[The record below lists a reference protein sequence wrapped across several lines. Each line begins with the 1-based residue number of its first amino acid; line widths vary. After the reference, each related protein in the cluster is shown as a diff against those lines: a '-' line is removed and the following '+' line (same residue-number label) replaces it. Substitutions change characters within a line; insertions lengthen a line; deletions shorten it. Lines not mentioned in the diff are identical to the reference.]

1 LAFKID
7 PPVLLTSA
15 HLGAGNKQVL
25 LMESAA
31 KIRRLVLRDGRSIRS
46 VSRSTGLSRNTVK
59 KYLRDASPPHY
70 HRKEPPVRHKLAGFE
85 GRLSALFEQD
95 QTRPRR
101 ERRTAVKLYEQL
113 VEEGYTGSYSPVCRF
128 IKALKA
134 DGSDLSQA
142 FIPLHFKAGDALQF
156 DWSEE
161 HIVLGGVDQ
170 KIKVAHFRLCHSR
183 KPFVVAYPGEA
194 QEMVLD
200 AFVRA
205 LSFYGGVPRRVII
218 DNPKTMV
225 TYVSRSKDRIF
236 HPRFLA
242 LMNHYVMEPVACT
255 PASGWE
261 KGQVENQVQHIRQR
275 LFTPKLY
282 FDDLEALNAWLFLRC
297 DELGT
302 RPHPDQK
309 DQTIDAIFVL
319 EQAELRPLGNGFDG
333 YVEKAVRV
341 RSTCLVQY
349 DSNRYSVPAQYAGRH
364 VSLRAYADRIVLV
377 AGHEV
382 IAEHKRR
389 FTKNISY
396 FEPWHYVP
404 LLARK
409 PGALRDGAPFVEWQ
423 LPETMNQIRAR
434 YMDSKGGDRD
444 FVDLLMLVQEHGIE
458 TVEMACQMA
467 VEQKTYRLPAIINLI
482 NQLVEPVIDP
492 LPQTHCYPQLQVMPK
507 ADCKR
512 YEMLYAA
519 QGDAA

>member
-1 LAFKID
+1 
-7 PPVLLTSA
+7 
-15 HLGAGNKQVL
+15 
-25 LMESAA
+25 MESAV
-31 KIRRLVLRDGRSIRS
+31 KIRRLVLRDGHSIRS
-46 VSRSTGLSRNTVK
+46 VSRSTGLSRNTIR
-59 KYLRDASPPHY
+59 KYLNDASPPCY
-70 HRKEPPVRHKLAGFE
+70 HRSVLPVRHKLSGYQD
-85 GRLSALFEQD
+85 RLRSLYEQD
-95 QTRPRR
+95 LSRPRR

-134 DGSDLSQA
+134 DGSQLSRA

-161 HIVLGGVDQ
+161 HVVVGGVEH

-183 KPFVVAYPGEA
+183 KPFVVAYLGEA

-205 LSFYGGVPRRVII
+205 LAFYDGVPRRVII

-225 TYVSRSKDRIF
+225 TYVSRSKDRVF

-255 PASGWE
+255 PAAGWE
-261 KGQVENQVQHIRQR
+261 KGQVENQVQDLRRQ
-275 LFTPKLY
+275 LFTPKLC
-282 FDDLEALNAWLFLRC
+282 FDDLESLNAWLFLRC
-297 DELGT
+297 NALGS
-302 RPHPDQK
+302 RAHPEQK
-309 DQTIDAIFVL
+309 DQTIDEVFAL
-319 EQAELRPLGNGFDG
+319 ERNELRPLGLGFDG

-349 DSNRYSVPAQYAGRH
+349 DSNRYSVPARYAGCH
-364 VSLRAYADRIVLV
+364 ISLRAYAGRIVLV
-377 AGHEV
+377 ADQKI

-404 LLARK
+404 LLAHK
-409 PGALRDGAPFVEWQ
+409 PGALRNGAPFMEWQ
-423 LPETMNQIRAR
+423 LPAAMNTIKAR
-434 YMDSKGGDRD
+434 YMDTKGGDRD
-444 FVDLLMLVQEHGIE
+444 FVELLMLVQEHGIE
-458 TVEMACQMA
+458 AVEMACDLA
-467 VEQKTYRLPAIINLI
+467 VEQNTLRLPAIINLV
-482 NQLVEPVIDP
+482 NQLVEPVIEP
-492 LPQTHCYPQLQVMPK
+492 LPQAHCYPQLQVMPQ

-512 YEMLYAA
+512 YELLYAVPRPI
-519 QGDAA
+519 GDAA

>member
-1 LAFKID
+1 
-7 PPVLLTSA
+7 
-15 HLGAGNKQVL
+15 
-25 LMESAA
+25 METAA
-31 KIRRLVLRDGRSIRS
+31 KIRRLVLRDGHSIRS
-46 VSRSTGLSRNTVK
+46 VSRNTGLSRNTIK
-59 KYLRDASPPHY
+59 KYLKDSSPPHY
-70 HRKEPPVRHKLAGFE
+70 RRSHVPVLHKLADYE
-85 GRLSALFEQD
+85 ERLRLYYEQD
-95 QTRPRR
+95 LKRPRR

-113 VEEGYTGSYSPVCRF
+113 VEEGYSGSYSPVCRF
-128 IKALKA
+128 VKSLKA
-134 DGSDLSQA
+134 DGSQLLHA
-142 FIPLHFKAGDALQF
+142 FIPLHFKAGDAMQF

-161 HIVLGGVDQ
+161 HVVLGGVEQ

-183 KPFVVAYPGEA
+183 KAFIVAYRSEP

-205 LSFYGGVPRRVII
+205 LAFYGSVPRRVII

-242 LMNHYVMEPVACT
+242 LMNHYVIEPVACT

-261 KGQVENQVQHIRQR
+261 KGQVEKQVQDIRRQ
-275 LFTPKLY
+275 LFTPKLC
-282 FDDLEALNAWLFLRC
+282 FDNLESLNAWLLLRC
-297 DELGT
+297 DALGS
-302 RPHPDQK
+302 RAHPERQ
-309 DQTIDAIFVL
+309 DQTIDEMFEL
-319 EQAELRPLGNGFDG
+319 ERSELAPLGQSFDG
-333 YVEKAVRV
+333 YVEKRVRV

-349 DSNRYSVPAQYAGRH
+349 DSNRYSVPAKYAGCH
-364 VSLRAYADRIVLV
+364 VSLRAYADRIVVV

-423 LPETMNQIRAR
+423 LPVAMNKIKDL
-434 YMDSKGGDRD
+434 YMNTKGGDRD
-444 FVDLLMLVQEHGIE
+444 FVELLMQAQQHGME
-458 TVEMACQMA
+458 VVAMACDLA
-467 VEQKTYRLPAIINLI
+467 VDQKTMRLPAIINLI
-482 NQLVEPVIDP
+482 NQLVEPVIEP
-492 LPQTHCYPQLQVMPK
+492 LPDTHCYPQLQVIPQ

-512 YEMLYAA
+512 YELLYAT
-519 QGDAA
+519 QEVRP

>member
-1 LAFKID
+1 
-7 PPVLLTSA
+7 
-15 HLGAGNKQVL
+15 
-25 LMESAA
+25 METAA
-31 KIRRLVLRDGRSIRS
+31 KIRRLVLRDGHSIRS
-46 VSRSTGLSRNTVK
+46 VSRNTGLSRNTIK
-59 KYLRDASPPHY
+59 KYLKDSSPPHY
-70 HRKEPPVRHKLAGFE
+70 RRSHVAVRHVLADYE
-85 GRLSALFEQD
+85 ERLRLYYEQD
-95 QTRPRR
+95 LKRSRR

-128 IKALKA
+128 VKSLKA
-134 DGSDLSQA
+134 VGSQLLHA
-142 FIPLHFKAGDALQF
+142 FIPLHFKAGDAIQF

-161 HIVLGGVDQ
+161 HVVLGGVEQ

-183 KPFVVAYPGEA
+183 KAFIKAYRCES

-200 AFVRA
+200 AFARA
-205 LSFYGGVPRRVII
+205 LAFYGGVPRRVII

-255 PASGWE
+255 PAAGWE
-261 KGQVENQVQHIRQR
+261 KGQVEKQVQDIRRQ
-275 LFTPKLY
+275 LFTPKLC
-282 FDDLEALNAWLFLRC
+282 FDDLESLNSWLLLRC
-297 DELGT
+297 NALGA
-302 RPHPDQK
+302 RPHPERQ
-309 DQTIDAIFVL
+309 DQTIDEMFEL
-319 EQAELRPLGNGFDG
+319 ERSDLAPLGQPFDG

-341 RSTCLVQY
+341 RSTCLAQY
-349 DSNRYSVPAQYAGRH
+349 DSNRYSVPARYAGCH
-364 VSLRAYADRIVLV
+364 VSLRAYADRIVVV

-404 LLARK
+404 LLLRK

-423 LPETMNQIRAR
+423 LPAAMNKIKDL

-444 FVDLLMLVQEHGIE
+444 FVELLMQAQQHGME
-458 TVEMACQMA
+458 AVAMACDLA
-467 VEQKTYRLPAIINLI
+467 GDQKTMRLPTIINLI
-482 NQLVEPVIDP
+482 NRLVEPVIEP
-492 LPQTHCYPQLQVMPK
+492 LPHTHCYPQLQVTPQ

-512 YEMLYAA
+512 YELLYAA
-519 QGDAA
+519 QEVRP

>member
-1 LAFKID
+1 
-7 PPVLLTSA
+7 
-15 HLGAGNKQVL
+15 
-25 LMESAA
+25 MESAA
-31 KIRRLVLRDGRSIRS
+31 RIRRLVLRDGHSIRS
-46 VSRSTGLSRNTVK
+46 VSRDTGLSRNTIR
-59 KYLRDASPPHY
+59 KYLKDDSPPHY
-70 HRKEPPVRHKLAGFE
+70 HRSDPPVRHKLSGYE
-85 GRLSALFEQD
+85 DRLRSLYEYD
-95 QTRPRR
+95 LSRPRR

-134 DGSDLSQA
+134 DESQLSGA

-156 DWSEE
+156 DWSQE
-161 HIVLGGVDQ
+161 HVFLGGVEQ
-170 KIKVAHFRLCHSR
+170 KVKVAHFRLCHSR
-183 KPFVVAYPGEA
+183 KPFVVAYPGES

-205 LSFYGGVPRRVII
+205 LAFYDGVPRRVII

-225 TYVSRSKDRIF
+225 TYVSRSKDRTF

-261 KGQVENQVQHIRQR
+261 KGQVENQVGDLRRQ
-275 LFTPKLY
+275 LFTPKLC
-282 FDDLEALNAWLFLRC
+282 FDDLESLNAWLFARC
-297 DELGT
+297 NALGS
-302 RPHPDQK
+302 RCHPEQK
-309 DQTIDAIFVL
+309 EQTIDEVFAL
-319 EQAELRPLGNGFDG
+319 ERAELRPLGLGFDG

-349 DSNRYSVPAQYAGRH
+349 DSNRYSVPARYAGCH
-364 VSLRAYADRIVLV
+364 VSLRAYANRIVLV
-377 AGHEV
+377 SADEV
-382 IAEHKRR
+382 IAVHKRH

-404 LLARK
+404 LLSRK

-423 LPETMNQIRAR
+423 LPAAMNKIKAR
-434 YMDSKGGDRD
+434 YMETKGGDRD
-444 FVDLLMLVQEHGIE
+444 FVDLLMMAQEQGIE
-458 TVEMACQMA
+458 IVEIACELA
-467 VEQKTYRLPAIINLI
+467 VEQNTLRLPAITNLI

-492 LPQTHCYPQLQVMPK
+492 LPRTHCYPQLQVMPQ

-512 YEMLYAA
+512 YELLYAT
-519 QGDAA
+519 QQVTS

>member
-1 LAFKID
+1 
-7 PPVLLTSA
+7 
-15 HLGAGNKQVL
+15 
-25 LMESAA
+25 MESAA
-31 KIRRLVLRDGRSIRS
+31 KIRRLVLRDGHSIRS
-46 VSRSTGLSRNTVK
+46 VSRDTGLSRNTIR
-59 KYLRDASPPHY
+59 KYLSDASPPCY
-70 HRKEPPVRHKLAGFE
+70 HRNGPPVLHKLAGFE
-85 GRLSALFEQD
+85 DRLRGMYERD
-95 QTRPRR
+95 QGAPRR

-134 DGSDLSQA
+134 EGSQLQQA

-161 HIVLGGVDQ
+161 HVVLGGVEH

-205 LSFYGGVPRRVII
+205 LAFYDGVPRRVII

-225 TYVSRSKDRIF
+225 TYVSRSKDRVF

-255 PASGWE
+255 PAAGWE
-261 KGQVENQVQHIRQR
+261 KGQVEKQVQDLRRQ
-275 LFTPKLY
+275 LFTPKLC
-282 FDDLEALNAWLFLRC
+282 FDNLESLNAWLFLRC
-297 DELGT
+297 SELGS
-302 RPHPDQK
+302 RHHPEQK
-309 DQTIDAIFVL
+309 DQTIDAVFAL
-319 EQAELRPLGNGFDG
+319 ERTELRPLGLGFDG

-349 DSNRYSVPAQYAGRH
+349 DSNRYSVPARYAGCH
-364 VSLRAYADRIVLV
+364 ISLRAYANRIILV
-377 AGHEV
+377 ADQKI

-404 LLARK
+404 LLAHK
-409 PGALRDGAPFVEWQ
+409 PGALRNGAPFVEWQ
-423 LPETMNQIRAR
+423 LPAAMNKIKAH
-434 YMDSKGGDRD
+434 YMDTKGGDRD
-444 FVDLLMLVQEHGIE
+444 FVELLMLVQEHGIE
-458 TVEMACQMA
+458 VVKMACDLA
-467 VEQKTYRLPAIINLI
+467 VEQNTLRLPAIINLV
-482 NQLVEPVIDP
+482 NQLVEPTIDP
-492 LPQTHCYPQLQVMPK
+492 LPQTHCYPQLQVMPQ

-512 YEMLYAA
+512 YELLYATHEVVA
-519 QGDAA
+519 

>member
-1 LAFKID
+1 
-7 PPVLLTSA
+7 
-15 HLGAGNKQVL
+15 
-25 LMESAA
+25 MESAA
-31 KIRRLVLRDGRSIRS
+31 KIRRLVRDGRSIRS
-46 VSRSTGLSRNTVK
+46 VSRSTGLSRNTIK
-59 KYLRDASPPHY
+59 KYLKDATPPHY
-70 HRKEPPVRHKLAGFE
+70 HRSQAPVRHKLQGFE
-85 GRLSALFEQD
+85 ERLRSLFEQD
-95 QTRPRR
+95 QKRPRR

-134 DGSDLSQA
+134 DGSELLHA

-161 HIVLGGVDQ
+161 HVVLGGVEQ

-183 KPFVVAYPGEA
+183 KSFVVAYPCEP

-225 TYVSRSKDRIF
+225 TYVSRSKDRVF

-242 LMNHYVMEPVACT
+242 LMNHYVMEPIACT

-261 KGQVENQVQHIRQR
+261 KGQIENQVQHIRQW
-275 LFTPKLY
+275 LFTPKLD
-282 FDDLEALNAWLFLRC
+282 FEDLDALNAWLSLRC
-297 DELGT
+297 DELGA

-309 DQTIDAIFVL
+309 DQTIDALFAL
-319 EQAELRPLGNGFDG
+319 EQAELHPVGVGFDG

-364 VSLRAYADRIVLV
+364 ISLRAYAGRIVLV
-377 AGHEV
+377 ADQKI
-382 IAEHKRR
+382 IAEHKRH

-404 LLARK
+404 LLVRK
-409 PGALRDGAPFVEWQ
+409 PGALRDGAPFMEWA
-423 LPETMNQIRAR
+423 LPPSMNRIKTI
-434 YMDSKGGDRD
+434 YMKVKGGDRD
-444 FVDLLMLVQEHGIE
+444 FVELLMLVQEHGID
-458 TVEMACQMA
+458 VVGMACDMA
-467 VEQKTYRLPAIINLI
+467 VEQSTFRLAAIINLI
-482 NQLVEPVIDP
+482 NQLVEPVIELQP
-492 LPQTHCYPQLQVMPK
+492 EAHSYPSLLVTPK

-512 YEMLYAA
+512 YEVLYAA
-519 QGDAA
+519 QGDMV